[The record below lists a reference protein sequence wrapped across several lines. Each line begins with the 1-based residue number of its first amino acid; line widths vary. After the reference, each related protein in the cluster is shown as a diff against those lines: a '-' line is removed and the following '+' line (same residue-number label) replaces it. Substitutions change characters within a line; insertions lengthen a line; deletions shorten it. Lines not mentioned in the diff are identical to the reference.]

1 MTAFVLRVW
10 LPDRP
15 GALGAVASRVGAVRG
30 DVVGI
35 EIIDRGAGRAVDEL
49 TVDLPDEELL
59 DLLVNEIHHVDGV
72 DVEDVRELGGPQED
86 LAVLALEMA
95 AQVAT
100 AEPGPARA
108 DAMVGSAL
116 RLLHAD
122 WAALADLDRDEL
134 VAGAGQDVPNAAW
147 LCAFVRGASAE
158 GTPRDL
164 DHIAMAKVPSV
175 GWTLVVSR
183 DHLPLRGRERA
194 LLEGLGTIG

>member
-49 TVDLPDEELL
+49 TVDLPDADLI
-59 DLLVNEIHHVDGV
+59 DLLVNEIHNVDGV
-72 DVEDVRELGGPQED
+72 DVEDVRALGGPQED
-86 LAVLALEMA
+86 LAVLALGVA
-95 AQVAT
+95 ADVAI
-100 AEPGPARA
+100 ADPGAARA
-108 DAMVGSAL
+108 KAMVDAAL

-122 WAALADLDRDEL
+122 WAALADLANDEM
-134 VAGAGQDVPNAAW
+134 VAGAGDDVPNGAW

-158 GTPRDL
+158 GAPRDL
-164 DHIAMAKVPSV
+164 DHIAMSAVPGA

-194 LLEGLGTIG
+194 LLEGLANIG